1 VSSRLLENAGGVED
15 VIFAVLNSLVQRH
28 PALGLSIAGEMTQSP
43 SWIRLDKIDLREVVQ
58 FKDLNEGYQFI
69 EDMHQR
75 TFDRMGELPLWR
87 LVVVGRPPQELTSP
101 IDQRKDEA
109 GGGENMFEVG
119 FFYHHA
125 IGDGKSGAAFHMDFL
140 DTLNAL
146 AGTDPVISTLTDR
159 VIEPPKL
166 DLLPSVEEAR
176 SWPLSMM
183 FIASQAF
190 KELVLPDNPFLW
202 TGPPVQFSPDRL
214 PKTRLLT
221 LFVDSQTVVRL
232 THRCRQNGVT
242 ITPLL
247 SVVIARLLAKR
258 HPTEAVFTGT
268 IALSLRRFTGID
280 DRKIVNHV
288 ASMTAHFA
296 TQPKS
301 GYLFTSGSNPFDWSV
316 VRSCKKAIDAV
327 ALSPANHDTILL
339 RFLKDYSGWFK
350 KRIGKRREASFEL
363 SNIGAV
369 GGGTE
374 KGDTARFTR
383 IIFSQ
388 SASVTGP
395 PYCFCVA
402 TVNGGDMAIALTR
415 QDGILEEKAAREV
428 LAELEGE
435 IHTLANGK
443 MR

>member
-1 VSSRLLENAGGVED
+1 MSED
-15 VIFAVLNSLVQRH
+15 
-28 PALGLSIAGEMTQSP
+28 
-43 SWIRLDKIDLREVVQ
+43 
-58 FKDLNEGYQFI
+58 YQFI

-75 TFDRMGELPLWR
+75 TFDRMAELPLWR
-87 LVVVGRPPQELTSP
+87 VVVVGRPPQELTSL

-109 GGGENMFEVG
+109 GGEETVFEVG

-146 AGTDPVISTLTDR
+146 AGTDPVIGISTDA

-176 SWPLSMM
+176 SWPLSTM
-183 FIASQAF
+183 FVVSQAF
-190 KELVLPDNPFLW
+190 KELVLPVNPSLW
-202 TGPPVQFSPDRL
+202 TGPPVQFSPDDL

-221 LFVDSQTVVRL
+221 LFVDSQTVARL

-247 SVVIARLLAKR
+247 SVVIARLLARR
-258 HPTEAVFTGT
+258 HPTEGVFTGT

-288 ASMTAHFA
+288 ASVTTHFA
-296 TQPKS
+296 THPKS
-301 GYLFTSGSNPFDWSV
+301 GYLFASGSNPFEWSV
-316 VRSCKKAIDAV
+316 VRSCKKAIDTV
-327 ALSPANHDTILL
+327 AMSPANQDTILL

-369 GGGTE
+369 GGGME

-388 SASVTGP
+388 SASITGP

-415 QDGILEEKAAREV
+415 QDGILEDKAAREV
-428 LAELEGE
+428 LAALEGE
-435 IHTLANGK
+435 IYTLANSE

>member
-1 VSSRLLENAGGVED
+1 MSSRLLENAGGMEN

-58 FKDLNEGYQFI
+58 FKDMSEDYQFI

-75 TFDRMGELPLWR
+75 AFDRMGELPLWR
-87 LVVVGRPPQELTSP
+87 VVVVGRPPQELTSL

-109 GGGENMFEVG
+109 GGEETIFKVG

-146 AGTDPVISTLTDR
+146 AGADPVIGISADA

-166 DLLPSVEEAR
+166 DLLPSVEGAR
-176 SWPLSMM
+176 SWPLSTM
-183 FIASQAF
+183 FIVSRAF
-190 KELVLPDNPFLW
+190 KELVLPDNPSLW

-221 LFVDSQTVVRL
+221 LFVDSQTVARL

-247 SVVIARLLAKR
+247 SVVIARLLARR
-258 HPTEAVFTGT
+258 HPTEGVFTGT

-288 ASMTAHFA
+288 ASVTTHFA
-296 TQPKS
+296 THPKS
-301 GYLFTSGSNPFDWSV
+301 GYLFASGSNPFDWSV
-316 VRSCKKAIDAV
+316 VRSCKKAIDTV
-327 ALSPANHDTILL
+327 AMSPANQDTILL

-369 GGGTE
+369 GGGIG

-388 SASVTGP
+388 PASVTGP

-415 QDGILEEKAAREV
+415 QDGILEDKAAREV
-428 LAELEGE
+428 LAALEGE
-435 IHTLANGK
+435 IYMLVNSE